1 MAGQYGLA
9 TNTEIPT
16 IHQPGDRFTLSIRK
30 SYPAQRLL
38 RKIRALSS
46 MRTRWDELAEPISN
60 FTPTI
65 SSGQNVLIA
74 TSTGSNW
81 PCSAFESLLG
91 VALTLRGADVRFLL
105 CDGVLPACQ
114 ECDRQWLSESEFVH
128 RGPKPLCAA
137 CYQPARSMLA
147 PLGLPVLRYGQ
158 FLSDHDTTEA
168 TSVFDE
174 HAMAGALRYFGR
186 GTLPEGPVGAEIFER
201 YRHAAGVTAAVMR
214 RLIGEQHPDV
224 VVFHHGIYVPQGVVG
239 AVLREAGVRVV
250 NWGPAY
256 RKSTVLFSHGDTYH
270 HTMIEEP
277 ASAWAGMAWSDNH
290 EQRIMDYLQ
299 SRWAGGNDWI
309 NFQANAE
316 LDSRTIADRL
326 GLNLARPVIGLLTN
340 VIWDAQLHF
349 RQSAFPSMLDWLFA
363 TIEHFRS
370 RTDMQ
375 LVIRVHPAEILG
387 SVPSRQ
393 QAKDEIARRFG
404 SLPPHIKV
412 VGPEEKVSTYAL
424 MALSDSTLVYGTKTA
439 LELACTGLPVVVAGE
454 AWCRGKGFTIDVSSP
469 EEYRQVLE
477 TLPLARRLSN
487 EQVTAA
493 RKYAYHFFFRRM
505 IPVRALDPN
514 TPFGPYRVK
523 VRSLEE
529 MMPGADPGLD
539 LICDGILSGKPFV
552 YDENSE

>member
-1 MAGQYGLA
+1 MFSPDVIAA
-9 TNTEIPT
+9 M
-16 IHQPGDRFTLSIRK
+16 RK
-30 SYPAQRLL
+30 AARKAPVFQRLL
-38 RKIRALSS
+38 RHLRPLSGARPNWRGLVES
-46 MRTRWDELAEPISN
+46 DWHEPVAN
-60 FTPTI
+60 AAKR
-65 SSGQNVLIA
+65 VLIA
-74 TSTGSNW
+74 TGTGSNW
-81 PCSAFESLLG
+81 ACSALESLMG

-114 ECDRQWLSESEFVH
+114 ECDRQWLSESAFVR
-128 RGPKPLCAA
+128 RGPKSLCAT
-137 CYQPARSMLA
+137 CYRPARAMLA

-158 FLSDHDTTEA
+158 FLSDHDTTED

-186 GTLPEGPVGAEIFER
+186 GTLPEGPIGAGIFER
-201 YRHAAGVTAAVMR
+201 YQRAAGVTATVMR
-214 RLIGEQHPDV
+214 RLIAEQRPDV

-277 ASAWAGMAWSDNH
+277 PTFWEGMARSERH
-290 EQRIMDYLQ
+290 EKRIMDYLQ
-299 SRWAGGNDWI
+299 SRWTGGNDWI
-309 NFQANAE
+309 SFQGSAE
-316 LDSRTIADRL
+316 QDGRAIAGRL
-326 GLNLARPVIGLLTN
+326 GLDMTRPVIGLLTN

-349 RQSAFPSMLDWLFA
+349 RKSAFPSMLDWLFA
-363 TIEHFRS
+363 SIEYFES
-370 RTDMQ
+370 RTDVQ
-375 LVIRVHPAEILG
+375 WVVRIHPAEVLG

-393 QAKDEIARRFG
+393 RAADEIAQRFG

-412 VGPEEKVSTYAL
+412 IGPEEKVSTYAL
-424 MALSDSTLVYGTKTA
+424 MALCDSALVYGTKTA

-477 TLPLARRLSN
+477 TLPLAKRLSN
-487 EQVTAA
+487 DQITAA

-523 VRSLEE
+523 VQSLEDL
-529 MMPGADPGLD
+529 MPGADPGLD
-539 LICDGILSGKPFV
+539 LICEGILSGKPFV
-552 YDENSE
+552 FDEYPT